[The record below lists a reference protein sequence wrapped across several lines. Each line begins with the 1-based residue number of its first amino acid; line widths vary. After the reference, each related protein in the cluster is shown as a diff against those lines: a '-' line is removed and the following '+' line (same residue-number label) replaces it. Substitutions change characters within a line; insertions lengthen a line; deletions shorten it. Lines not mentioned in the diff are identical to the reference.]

1 MPILSLL
8 VGCGAQLSTE
18 WRIAFYNP
26 EASRTEFVM
35 DYKECHVSAHSKG
48 MLKSGVPIRTYIWYE
63 WLEKDRA
70 SIYMTYHAQSEYL
83 TTAYEKSIDMGTE
96 LSTSCSEL
104 KISSLRAVFNFQ
116 RREISSIITFNGG
129 CHALNI
135 KSDFSRRRDVMA

>member
-1 MPILSLL
+1 MKMIKRFHILLLMPILSLL

-83 TTAYEKSIDMGTE
+83 TTAYEKRKIFI
-96 LSTSCSEL
+96 SEYRPLL
-104 KISSLRAVFNFQ
+104 KKCVEDRGWIRKEYKHGDGAIYLLFRTQ
-116 RREISSIITFNGG
+116 
-129 CHALNI
+129 
-135 KSDFSRRRDVMA
+135 DF

>member
-1 MPILSLL
+1 MKMIKRFHILLLMPILSLL

-35 DYKECHVSAHSKG
+35 DYKEW
-48 MLKSGVPIRTYIWYE
+48 PIRTYIWYE

-83 TTAYEKSIDMGTE
+83 TTAYEKRKIFI
-96 LSTSCSEL
+96 SEYRPLL
-104 KISSLRAVFNFQ
+104 KKCVEDRGWIRKEYKHGDGAIYLLFRTQ
-116 RREISSIITFNGG
+116 
-129 CHALNI
+129 
-135 KSDFSRRRDVMA
+135 DF